1 MVIPRLLNDIQS
13 YKVNCHLS
21 CILTVLSLWYIIQK
35 ANIYCPIHSQK
46 EQKEGKT
53 NFVLLHL
60 KENPEADI
68 EDSIAYAREILDKKK
83 KELLEH
89 ALMDGFNDFSKPC
102 RHLHLSCVKVF
113 QMFFDSSNR
122 YDSNTEMFQDIQ
134 KAFYIPVEVGAPKPL
149 PPHPGSKQRYPTV
162 VASYHFNQ
170 RYKNRIIRVAANS
183 VVSHPISG
191 NPYMKMPMAPKLK
204 FCFM

>member
-1 MVIPRLLNDIQS
+1 M
-13 YKVNCHLS
+13 
-21 CILTVLSLWYIIQK
+21 
-35 ANIYCPIHSQK
+35 
-46 EQKEGKT
+46 
-53 NFVLLHL
+53 

-170 RYKNRIIRVAANS
+170 RYKNRIIRLAANS